1 MFYLKFRA
9 AWRRICGKEKP
20 NLTINETTIN
30 QLSVDTSSKVH
41 IECSFMTF
49 DKKTR
54 KQQKNKLINN
64 SNLFNNQADEICASN
79 LNLNINNKLTN
90 VKTKMMS
97 NEMGNSYELRS
108 FIFDSNNNND
118 RFKTGCE
125 MKMFSSEVNIYGR
138 VINKVV
144 NKTYKSNL
152 F

>member
-1 MFYLKFRA
+1 
-9 AWRRICGKEKP
+9 
-20 NLTINETTIN
+20 
-30 QLSVDTSSKVH
+30 
-41 IECSFMTF
+41 MTF

-54 KQQKNKLINN
+54 KQKNKLINN

-79 LNLNINNKLTN
+79 LNLNINSKLTKVN
-90 VKTKMMS
+90 TKMMS
-97 NEMGNSYELRS
+97 NEKGNSYELRS

-118 RFKTGCE
+118 RFEAGCE

-152 F
+152 FWVA

>member
-20 NLTINETTIN
+20 HTTLNETTIN
-30 QLSVDTSSKVH
+30 QLSADTSSKVH

-54 KQQKNKLINN
+54 KQKNKLINN

-90 VKTKMMS
+90 VKTKMS
-97 NEMGNSYELRS
+97 NEMRNSYELRS
-108 FIFDSNNNND
+108 FIFDSNNNNG
-118 RFKTGCE
+118 RFEAGCE